1 MDTTTADDISRLLNQ
16 YRTAIHETRDHASER
31 CSFGRFRAGAP
42 YFARH
47 ALQLLTSTH
56 GDRALFTPAFEKEFE
71 RVNADLALLE
81 HEGGRAYREEL
92 FCDLIAYTEAFRTI
106 LCYRELGMCDTDGID
121 DVREEIAVLL
131 DELEGEFRTD
141 TIRALVS
148 SLDETSLSLREADTA
163 KPERS
168 ETPAPAGEL
177 PSSFYL
183 HGKRTGIPEQ

>member
-16 YRTAIHETRDHASER
+16 YRTAIHEMRDHASER

-47 ALQLLTSTH
+47 ALQLLSTH

-71 RVNADLALLE
+71 RVNADFALLE

-121 DVREEIAVLL
+121 NVREEIAVLL
-131 DELEGEFRTD
+131 DELEGEFCTD

-148 SLDETSLSLREADTA
+148 SLDETSLSLREARYCKA
-163 KPERS
+163 
-168 ETPAPAGEL
+168 
-177 PSSFYL
+177 
-183 HGKRTGIPEQ
+183 RTFRNARTR